1 MPHAWISYALMRG
14 GHDNEGSMTTQ
25 TPDAYPKLLGDVGG
39 TNVRLALQTAPDAD
53 IGHILNL
60 TLRDHDS
67 AHAAIEHYLSMV
79 GAQQPPARPRTACLG
94 VAGPVL
100 DGQVKLFNAPWG
112 FDIEGLRRSLGLARL
127 QVLNDFTALA
137 LSLPYLPK
145 SELVQIG
152 GEPPMPG
159 MTLGLIGAGT
169 GLGVSGLVPNL
180 DKTQWSPIAG
190 EGGHVTLAASDEDEA
205 RLIGLLRRR
214 HGHVS
219 AERVLS
225 GSGLV
230 VLYEAHAE
238 MAGQQPE
245 TLSPADVTERGLN
258 RQCPMCEAALNSF
271 CLFMGTMASNLAV
284 SLGAQGGLFIGGG
297 IVPRLGDFFVRSGFR
312 ARFDAKGRYAGY
324 MGRIPVF
331 VIHSPYP
338 GLIGASQA

>member
-1 MPHAWISYALMRG
+1 MNASH
-14 GHDNEGSMTTQ
+14 
-25 TPDAYPKLLGDVGG
+25 YPKLLGDLGG
-39 TNVRLALQTAPDAD
+39 TNVRLALQASPDTE
-53 IGHILNL
+53 IGHIRNL
-60 TLRDHDS
+60 MLRDHAS
-67 AHAAIEHYLSMV
+67 AHAAIEHYLMLV
-79 GAQQPPARPRTACLG
+79 GAQATPVRPRTACLG

-112 FDIEGLRRSLGLARL
+112 FDIEGLRQSLGLDSLR
-127 QVLNDFTALA
+127 VLNDFTALA
-137 LSLPYLPK
+137 LSLPHLPR

-159 MTLGLIGAGT
+159 MTMGLLGAGT
-169 GLGVSGLVPNL
+169 GLGVSGLVPGL
-180 DKTQWSPIAG
+180 DGHWSPIAG
-190 EGGHVTLAASDEDEA
+190 EGGHVTLAASNDEEA
-205 RLIGLLRRR
+205 RLIGLLRARF
-214 HGHVS
+214 GHVS

-238 MAGQQPE
+238 MAGQVPE
-245 TLSPADVTERGLN
+245 PGLSPADVTERGLHAE
-258 RQCPMCEAALNSF
+258 CPLCDAALNSF
-271 CLFMGTMASNLAV
+271 CLFMGTVASNLAV

-324 MGRIPVF
+324 MQRIPVF

-338 GLIGASQA
+338 GLIGASWA